1 MLLTLSG
8 LTLKE
13 THARLY
19 AGCECVG
26 DREPED
32 AEQYVL
38 PDQLLAIIE
47 SLEGFW
53 SLSDD
58 AAVELDLTLELWK
71 LFDSEL
77 DDVISCF
84 ASNRDY
90 FTDTDKQIAA
100 EYRRGLRVLKGDA
113 KKIEDLLATC
123 DEMTAKQLHERSPR

>member
-8 LTLKE
+8 LTLTE

-26 DREPED
+26 DRESDD

-58 AAVELDLTLELWK
+58 ATVEIELTPDLWK

-84 ASNRDY
+84 ESNRDH
-90 FTDTDKQIAA
+90 FADADKQIAS
-100 EYRRGLRVLKGDA
+100 EYRRGLRVLKRDA
-113 KKIEDLLATC
+113 KKIEDMLATC
-123 DEMTAKQLHERSPR
+123 GEMSAT